1 MAALRPR
8 RSRSSELAPNVA
20 ARLTTA
26 YGGRADDVLQLAGA
40 SPELAALIDPELPY
54 FWAEVVYAVRAEGAR
69 AVADVLRRRVPL
81 FRDARDQGLAAAERV
96 ADVLAAEL
104 GWTPA
109 RRGRSLAAYEA
120 EVERSRRWR
129 AELVAAAP
137 LTEP

>member
-1 MAALRPR
+1 
-8 RSRSSELAPNVA
+8 
-20 ARLTTA
+20 
-26 YGGRADDVLQLAGA
+26 
-40 SPELAALIDPELPY
+40 
-54 FWAEVVYAVRAEGAR
+54 
-69 AVADVLRRRVPL
+69 VPL

-109 RRGRSLAAYEA
+109 RRGRSLVAYEA

-137 LTEP
+137 LTES